1 MPSNF
6 TRSYIH
12 HIWSTWDRQPMLIPE
27 IQDAAYKVI
36 REECKS
42 LKCEVI
48 RIGGISDHVHLLA
61 TLNSTISLADFVKQ
75 VKGSSSHFINH
86 EIRPDFLFKWQG
98 SYGALTVSKS
108 GVDDLCEYIDGQE
121 EHHRRKSLIP
131 DWEPI

>member
-6 TRSYIH
+6 IRVYIH
-12 HIWSTWDRQPMLIPE
+12 HIWSTWDRQPMLLPE
-27 IQDAAYKVI
+27 VRDGAYKTI

-42 LKCEVI
+42 LKCELI
-48 RIGGISDHVHLLA
+48 RIGGISDHIHLLA
-61 TLNSTISLADFVKQ
+61 TLNPTISIADFVKQ

-108 GVDDLCEYIDGQE
+108 GVDDLCEYIDRQE